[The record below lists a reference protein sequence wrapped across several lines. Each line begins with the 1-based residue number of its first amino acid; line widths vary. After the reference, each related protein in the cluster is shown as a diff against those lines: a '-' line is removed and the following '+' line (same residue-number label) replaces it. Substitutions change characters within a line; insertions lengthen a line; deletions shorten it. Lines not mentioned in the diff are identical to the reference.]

1 MSTPV
6 NETACSIILPD
17 MTSEPVH
24 PVYMDYSATTPV
36 DPRVADKMIPY
47 LYERFGNPASSSHR
61 YGWEAEKAV
70 EEARGHVAAMLNA
83 DPREIIWTSGATES
97 DNLALKGAAH
107 FYKNRGKHI
116 ITVNTEHKAV
126 LDTVQELER
135 QGFEATYLDPQENG
149 LITLE
154 QLEKAIRPDTIL
166 VSVMWVNNEIGVIQP
181 IAEIGE
187 LCRERGIIFHCDAAQ
202 AVGKVEI
209 DLQKTKID
217 LLTITAHKVYGPKGI
232 GALYVRR
239 RPRVR
244 LEAQM
249 HGGGH
254 ERGLRSGTLATHQIV
269 GMGEAFRIAK
279 EEMDAEN
286 ARIRVFFDRLAKGL
300 SAIEATVI
308 NGDMVHRVPHNLN
321 VSFNYIEGESLM
333 MSMKGLAVSS
343 GSACTSATLEPS
355 YVLRSLGRSDELAH
369 SSIRFTL
376 GRFTTEQ
383 EIDYAIALVTERVAK
398 LRELSPL
405 WDMYKEGVDLS
416 TIQWAAH

>member
-1 MSTPV
+1 MSTQI
-6 NETACSIILPD
+6 NETACHIILPD
-17 MTSEPVH
+17 LGSSR

-47 LYERFGNPASSSHR
+47 LCERFGNPASTSHM

-70 EEARGHVAAMLNA
+70 EEARNHVAALVNA

-97 DNLALKGAAH
+97 NNLALKGAAH
-107 FYKNRGKHI
+107 FYRNRGKHI

-126 LDTVQELER
+126 LDPAQELER
-135 QGFEATYLDPQENG
+135 QGYDVTYLDPQENG
-149 LITLE
+149 LIMLE

-166 VSVMWVNNEIGVIQP
+166 MSVMWVNNEIGVIQP
-181 IAEIGE
+181 ITEIGE
-187 LCRERGIIFHCDAAQ
+187 LCRQKGVIFHCDAAQ
-202 AVGKVEI
+202 AAGKLDI
-209 DLQKTKID
+209 DLQKTKVD
-217 LLTITAHKVYGPKGI
+217 LLTLTAHKVYGPKGI
-232 GALYVRR
+232 GALFIRR
-239 RPRVR
+239 RPRIR

-254 ERGLRSGTLATHQIV
+254 ERGLRSGTLATHQIA

-279 EEMDAEN
+279 EEMLEER
-286 ARIRVFFDRLAKGL
+286 ARIRALSERLAKGL
-300 SAIEATVI
+300 SKIEAAVF
-308 NGDMVHRVPHNLN
+308 NGDMEYRVPHNLN

-333 MSMKGLAVSS
+333 MAMKGLAVSS

-355 YVLRSLGRSDELAH
+355 YVLRALGRSDELAH
-369 SSIRFTL
+369 SSIRFTI

-383 EIDYAIALVTERVAK
+383 EVDYAIDLVTAQVTR

-405 WDMYKEGVDLS
+405 WDMYKEGVDLA